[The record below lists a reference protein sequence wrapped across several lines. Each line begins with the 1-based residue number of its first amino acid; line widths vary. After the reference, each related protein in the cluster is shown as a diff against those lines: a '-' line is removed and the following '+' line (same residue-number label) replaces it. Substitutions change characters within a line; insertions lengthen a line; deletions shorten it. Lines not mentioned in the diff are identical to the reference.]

1 MSGAA
6 AADSVAEIIAPRVAA
21 IRERIETAC
30 KRSGRSPDTVTL
42 IGASKVQSTERLRA
56 AFEAGLCVFGE
67 NRVQEA
73 ASKRE
78 LLPEIERWC
87 LIGALQSNKVHK
99 AVELFESVHSVD
111 RLKIALALDRSAKQR
126 GKELEGFLEINLGG
140 ESTKSGFDPEKLRES
155 LRSLAE
161 LEALRIVGLMTIP
174 PPSDDLET
182 ARGYF
187 RQLRQLRDEMFA
199 STEWSDR
206 PGYLSMGMSGDFEL
220 AIEEGATHVRV
231 GTALFGPRNPLE
243 A

>member
-6 AADSVAEIIAPRVAA
+6 ASDSVAEIAQRVAA
-21 IRERIETAC
+21 IRERIEIAC
-30 KRSGRSPDTVTL
+30 ERSGRSPDSVTL
-42 IGASKVQSTERLRA
+42 IGASKVQSPERLRA
-56 AFEAGLCVFGE
+56 AFEAGLRVFGE

-78 LLPEIERWC
+78 LLPEIEHWC
-87 LIGALQSNKVHK
+87 LIGALQGNKVHK

-111 RLKIALALDRSAKQR
+111 RLKIAFALDRSARQR
-126 GKELEGFLEINLGG
+126 GRQLEAFLEINLGG
-140 ESTKSGFDPEKLRES
+140 ESTKSGFDPEDLRES
-155 LRSLAE
+155 LRPLAD

-187 RQLRQLRDEMFA
+187 RQLRELRDEVFA
-199 STEWSDR
+199 GSDWSDR
-206 PGYLSMGMSGDFEL
+206 PGCLSMGMSGDFEL
-220 AIEEGATHVRV
+220 AIEEGSTHVRV
-231 GTALFGPRNPLE
+231 GTALFGQRFPKE

>member
-6 AADSVAEIIAPRVAA
+6 ASDSVAEIAQRVAA
-21 IRERIETAC
+21 IRERIEIAC
-30 KRSGRSPDTVTL
+30 GRSGRSADSVTL
-42 IGASKVQSTERLRA
+42 IGASKVQSTQRLRA
-56 AFEAGLCVFGE
+56 AFEAGLRVFGE

-78 LLPEIERWC
+78 LLPEIEHWC

-111 RLKIALALDRSAKQR
+111 RLKIAFALDRSARQR
-126 GKELEGFLEINLGG
+126 GRQLEAFLEINLGG
-140 ESTKSGFDPEKLRES
+140 ESTKSGFDPADLRES
-155 LRSLAE
+155 LRPLAE

-187 RQLRQLRDEMFA
+187 RQLRELRDEIFA
-199 STEWSDR
+199 RSEWSGR

-231 GTALFGPRNPLE
+231 GTALFGPRFP
-243 A
+243 